1 MSLSLQRWR
10 SALGDYARTDVRA
23 MLLLGFAAGLPFP
36 LVLTTLSARLRQ
48 SGIDRTTIGYFSLV
62 GLAYSLKFL
71 WSPVVDRFAL
81 PFLSRIGRRRSW
93 MLLAQFAILFGIVA
107 MALTDPVVHAE
118 HIAWFAVITAF
129 ASATQ
134 DIALDA
140 YRIESAEP
148 QWQGA
153 LAAAYQV
160 GYQCALITGGAGA
173 LYAAAK
179 GGWTSAYLTMA
190 LCFAVG
196 PLTILFLRETGVA
209 ISRATVVQETRAVA
223 FLERS
228 AHWPAALRSVVA
240 WLLGAIV
247 SPIVDFFARNGWKV
261 AVPLLLLIVTYRLN
275 YTTMGVAAIPFYVD
289 AGYTLDSIA
298 LISKGYG
305 VALTLGGAVLAGY
318 LVKRIG
324 IPSTLLLGVVLLSL
338 ANLLYAYSA
347 DRLAPFIAQHA
358 VDPMNAPEPDRI
370 WLIAMVSLDNI
381 ANGIAGTAFIAFM
394 SSLTNVAY
402 TATQYALF
410 GTLWS
415 LPAKTL
421 ASQWG
426 VIVDKFGYPPF
437 FIYTAVTGIPA
448 MLLVLWLLRRS
459 RRIDA
464 AEDARPA

>member
-1 MSLSLQRWR
+1 MSELLQRWR
-10 SALGDYARTDVRA
+10 AALGDYARADVRA

-48 SGIDRTTIGYFSLV
+48 GGIDRTTIGYFSLV

-71 WSPVVDRFAL
+71 WSPIVDRLAL
-81 PFLSRIGRRRSW
+81 PLLGRLGRRRSW
-93 MLLAQFAILFGIVA
+93 MLLAQFGILFGIVA
-107 MALTDPVVHAE
+107 MALTDPTAHAE
-118 HIAWFAVITAF
+118 SIALFAVITAF

-140 YRIESAEP
+140 YRIDSAEP

-173 LYAAAK
+173 LYAASK
-179 GGWTSAYLTMA
+179 SGWTTAYLIMA
-190 LCFAVG
+190 LCFAIG
-196 PLTILFLRETGVA
+196 PLTILFMREPQAPV
-209 ISRATVVQETRAVA
+209 SRATKAQEARVVA

-228 AHWPAALRSVVA
+228 AHWPAALRSVAA

-247 SPIVDFFARNGWKV
+247 SPIVDFFTRNGWRV
-261 AVPLLLLIVTYRLN
+261 AVPLLALIVTYRLN

-289 AGYTLDSIA
+289 LGYTLDSIA

-305 VALTLGGAVLAGY
+305 VALTLGGAILAGY

-324 IPSTLLLGVVLLSL
+324 IPATLLLGVVLLSC

-347 DRLAPFIAQHA
+347 DQLASFLAQHA
-358 VDPMNAPEPDRI
+358 ADPKHVLEPDRI
-370 WLIAMVSLDNI
+370 WLTAMVSLDNI

-415 LPAKTL
+415 LPAKSL

-426 VIVDKFGYPPF
+426 AIVDHFGYPAF
-437 FIYTAVTGIPA
+437 FVYTAVTGVPA
-448 MLLVLWLLRRS
+448 ILLVLWLLRRS
-459 RRIDA
+459 GRVNTA
-464 AEDARPA
+464 